1 MRGNRSHA
9 AANQSENQP
18 ELYTTSPNGKP
29 RCEAARSHFSHSMLI
44 VLRLSRSKYFSI
56 FRRKRRRTTRS
67 MTLPF
72 NYVAFTLT
80 FAVIFRIELY
90 STWNMNTKGLNRTYR
105 LKTTIRYDELR
116 LRHAAW
122 CRYIWGQS
130 SHTHLGS
137 LHSEAYFC
145 SIQSTPLQLP
155 IRHDSR
161 AGFVQCV
168 ASAHVTTRSRRKVFK
183 MLQN

>member
-1 MRGNRSHA
+1 LPSNCNHPSEQKRAPSLRGPESPTPGNRSVTRNDRPTVIQSRERIARVRGNRSHA

-56 FRRKRRRTTRS
+56 IRRKRRRTTRS

-137 LHSEAYFC
+137 LH
-145 SIQSTPLQLP
+145 
-155 IRHDSR
+155 
-161 AGFVQCV
+161 
-168 ASAHVTTRSRRKVFK
+168 
-183 MLQN
+183 